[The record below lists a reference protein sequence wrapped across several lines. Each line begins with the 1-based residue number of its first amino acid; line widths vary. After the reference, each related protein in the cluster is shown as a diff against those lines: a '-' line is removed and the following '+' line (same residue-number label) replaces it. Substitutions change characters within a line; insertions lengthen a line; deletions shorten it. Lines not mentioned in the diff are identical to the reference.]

1 MFLRLQCGEA
11 ELRESLKYWQT
22 PTLKHKDI
30 VVAMFAEQV
39 TDTTLRGCFAL
50 LVMFMDVYGLL
61 ERVTWPSETSCLLK
75 FSIL

>member
-50 LVMFMDVYGLL
+50 LVMFMDCWKESHGQVKPP
-61 ERVTWPSETSCLLK
+61 V
-75 FSIL
+75 F